1 MVAARDS
8 RSPRPTDLR
17 PNPRTLILPTS
28 MARVTGLARKLV
40 ATTGVLLLLLSSSA
54 DALGLHRCAHH
65 DALPS
70 ADQTESGH
78 HGHHSAPAD
87 DKEQS
92 ESCTCVG
99 TCSVSSAVIAP
110 TANASI
116 AVIAPTRAG
125 AEAPKRA
132 TPSAKSAEYLLPWS
146 TAPPVL

>member
-1 MVAARDS
+1 
-8 RSPRPTDLR
+8 
-17 PNPRTLILPTS
+17 
-28 MARVTGLARKLV
+28 MARLTGLARKLV
-40 ATTGVLLLLLSSSA
+40 ATTGVLLLLLSGSA

-99 TCSVSSAVIAP
+99 TCSVSSAVITPRAS
-110 TANASI
+110 ASI
-116 AVIAPTRAG
+116 APLAPARTG
-125 AEAPKRA
+125 TLAPKRETA
-132 TPSAKSAEYLLPWS
+132 SAKSAEHLLPWS